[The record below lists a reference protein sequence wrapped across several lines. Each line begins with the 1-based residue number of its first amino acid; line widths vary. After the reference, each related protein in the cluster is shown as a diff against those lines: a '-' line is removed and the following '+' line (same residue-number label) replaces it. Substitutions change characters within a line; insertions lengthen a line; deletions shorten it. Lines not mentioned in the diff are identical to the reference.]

1 MNWFLPDQSPR
12 ARGRSRAIKARRC
25 AAEQRRRLP
34 GFEPLESRSL
44 LTVLPFGAMPDDTG
58 EYMLGDVLVSV
69 VFMESDPTISPGDN
83 NPSPQGIG
91 APAEN
96 WATNTVQTI
105 GAVKQKIQAG
115 LDWWENTLNN
125 VLADTPAAGRDL
137 LNFTIDWTYADNPV
151 RTGYE
156 PIARTSNDFVL
167 WMYDFLNLVGFNQTG
182 NFSTDIRAYNNFK
195 RDGVTQDYDWAFTI
209 FVVND
214 EVDPDDAFQ
223 LGGQFTRAFSFAGGR
238 MMIVP
243 ASRPE
248 STFAHEVGH
257 SFWALDE
264 YSGTTANYLTRRGY
278 YNTPNSNH
286 ASNPDPEFVQQ
297 DSIMA
302 NDPARHNSWLANVLS
317 DSSKEMIGWLDS
329 DGDGVF
335 DVLDVPFL
343 LEGIGRY
350 DSALGEYLF
359 TGFTQVDTLPNQNS
373 SGLQNDITINQIRE
387 VQYSLDDGPWTTIET
402 LPARTYKTAIDV
414 GIPLAAGE
422 HTIKIRTID
431 TRTGAMSPEFIGT
444 TEVPTQTPTPGAI
457 SGFVF
462 QDDNGNGEWDGD
474 EQPLPDWVLTLIDE
488 NGNEVNLVR
497 RIEPNLHQEL
507 AVLNSVHSEALLTAV
522 GSEVANGEVRARTT
536 TRASAGKV
544 FANNSIVLGNNIDTW
559 TASRQLRIDF
569 PTLVSSLSLR
579 AYAAGT
585 SASFARL
592 EVYNSAGQLLDRVT
606 SGALSGGGAT
616 LSLRRGEGDIAYA
629 IARGHA
635 GTEVVLD
642 TLQWGPAAS
651 ATTNALG
658 AYSLAGLPA
667 NSYRVRLDLPP
678 MHILTTHS
686 SNVVEL
692 TIAAGQALGGVNFG
706 IDLQENGWHNLA
718 NAFNVSGD
726 INGDVS
732 PIDALLV
739 INWLNSHP
747 DAALP
752 AIATPEIH
760 GYVDVN
766 NDGFCTPIDALL
778 VINYLN
784 TPPASPPAPPG
795 EGEALWQAS
804 PDSTPPEGES
814 APQSAAEY
822 YARQPLHFLAIA
834 GDDEICLHDDVGD
847 HDHAAGDDLQ
857 EVATRLSDMLALPSA
872 ASGLLAFG
880 LEAIESGWPSI
891 GGDLGEQIES
901 QLSGRLQDVALP
913 PLVDRLRRAAG
924 ALEQVADE
932 LDEALESIAPEVA
945 DGWQAALARVLERLP
960 RGVG

>member
-12 ARGRSRAIKARRC
+12 ARGPSRAAPARR
-25 AAEQRRRLP
+25 AVEQRRRLP
-34 GFEPLESRSL
+34 RFEPLESRSL
-44 LTVLPFGAMPDDTG
+44 LAVLPFGAMPDDTG
-58 EYMLGDVLVSV
+58 EYMLGDVLVTV
-69 VFMESDPTISPGDN
+69 VLMESDPTLSPRDN
-83 NPSPQGIG
+83 NPAPQGIG

-96 WATNTVQTI
+96 WATNTVNTI
-105 GAVKQKIQAG
+105 AAVKQKVQAG
-115 LDWWENTLNN
+115 LDWWENTLDN
-125 VLADTPAAGRDL
+125 VLVGTPAEGRDL
-137 LNFTIDWTYADNPV
+137 LDFTIDWTYADNPV
-151 RTGYE
+151 HTGYE

-195 RDGVTQDYDWAFTI
+195 RDGATKDYDWSFTI

-214 EVDPDDAFQ
+214 EVDADDAFQ

-248 STFAHEVGH
+248 STFAHEAAH
-257 SFWALDE
+257 AFWALDE

-286 ASNPDPEFVQQ
+286 ASNPDPDFVQQ

-302 NDPARHNSWLANVLS
+302 NDPARQNSWLANVLS
-317 DSSKEMIGWLDS
+317 TSSKEMIGWLDS

-350 DSALGEYLF
+350 DSSLGEYLF

-402 LPARTYKTAIDV
+402 LPARTFKTGIEI
-414 GIPLAAGE
+414 GIPVAAGD

-431 TRTGAMSPEFIGT
+431 TRTSAMSPEFIGT
-444 TEVPTQTPTPGAI
+444 TEAPTQTTSPGAI
-457 SGFVF
+457 SGFVW
-462 QDDNGNGEWDGD
+462 QDDNGNAVWDGD
-474 EQPLPDWVLTLIDE
+474 EQPLPDWALVLVDE
-488 NGNEVNLVR
+488 DGNEVNLVR
-497 RIEPNLHQEL
+497 RIEPSLHQEL
-507 AVLNSVHSEALLTAV
+507 ALLNSVHSEALLSAV
-522 GSEVANGEVRARTT
+522 GSEVANSEVRARTT
-536 TRASAGKV
+536 TRANAGKV

-559 TASRQLRIDF
+559 NASRQLRIDF
-569 PTLVSSLSLR
+569 PNPVSSLSLK
-579 AYAAGT
+579 AYAAGI

-592 EVYNSAGQLLDRVT
+592 EIYNSSGQLLDRFT
-606 SGALSGGGAT
+606 SGALSSAGTT

-651 ATTNALG
+651 ATSNALG
-658 AYSLAGLPA
+658 SYSLAGLPA
-667 NSYRVRLDLPP
+667 GVYRVRLDLPP
-678 MHILTTHS
+678 QHVLTTHP

-692 TIAAGQALGGVNFG
+692 TLAAGQGIGGVNFG
-706 IDLQENGWHNLA
+706 IDLQENQWHNLA

-726 INGDVS
+726 VNGDIS
-732 PIDALLV
+732 PIDALMV
-739 INWLNSHP
+739 INWLNSHTVAELP
-747 DAALP
+747 DV
-752 AIATPEIH
+752 ATPEIH

-766 NDGFCTPIDALL
+766 NDGYCTPIDALL

-795 EGEALWQAS
+795 EGEALWQAPADNS
-804 PDSTPPEGES
+804 AAEGEEVRLA
-814 APQSAAEY
+814 APQNAAEY
-822 YARQPLHFLAIA
+822 YARNPIHFQFITGADLPCGCEQCAAAVSSSSSPAAKSLPVFRPQISLSVVDTTA
-834 GDDEICLHDDVGD
+834 FASSIQELREDLRGVLDDRLDHLLQSMEGD
-847 HDHAAGDDLQ
+847 
-857 EVATRLSDMLALPSA
+857 P
-872 ASGLLAFG
+872 
-880 LEAIESGWPSI
+880 
-891 GGDLGEQIES
+891 
-901 QLSGRLQDVALP
+901 LP
-913 PLVDRLRRAAG
+913 PLFNPTHELKEAV
-924 ALEQVADE
+924 ALAVEDLDE
-932 LDEALESIAPEVA
+932 LLERIVPEVA
-945 DGWQAALARVLERLP
+945 GAWQIALERALRRLP
-960 RGVG
+960 HGLG